1 LLAEGTF
8 MSADLV
14 SSQPSHGG
22 DVRTVMS
29 SQELRDMAVTMARE
43 GFERRVALMVDAA
56 GGDARA
62 LSDAVLSL
70 TSRSTK
76 AGTAEY
82 IAFTYL
88 SAAFNE
94 TLSLER

>member
-1 LLAEGTF
+1 
-8 MSADLV
+8 MSADLF
-14 SSQPSHGG
+14 SQPSHGG

-29 SQELRDMAVTMARE
+29 SQELRDMAITMARE
-43 GFERRVALMVDAA
+43 GFEARVALMVDAA
-56 GGDARA
+56 AGDARA

>member
-1 LLAEGTF
+1 
-8 MSADLV
+8 MSAYLV
-14 SSQPSHGG
+14 SSHPSQGS
-22 DVRTVMS
+22 DVRTATT

-43 GFERRVALMVDAA
+43 GFEARVALMVDAA
-56 GGDARA
+56 AGDARA

-70 TSRSTK
+70 TSGSTK
-76 AGTAEY
+76 AGTAEH

-94 TLSLER
+94 TLGLDR

>member
-1 LLAEGTF
+1 

-14 SSQPSHGG
+14 SSNPSDGG
-22 DVRTVMS
+22 GVITVTTAH
-29 SQELRDMAVTMARE
+29 ELRELAVSIARE
-43 GFERRVALMVDAA
+43 GFEARVALMVDAA
-56 GGDARA
+56 AGDARA

-70 TSRSTK
+70 TSGSTK
-76 AGTAEY
+76 AGTAEH

-94 TLSLER
+94 TLGFGR

>member
-1 LLAEGTF
+1 

-14 SSQPSHGG
+14 SSQSSRGS
-22 DVRTVMS
+22 DVRSATT

-43 GFERRVALMVDAA
+43 GFEARVALMVDAA
-56 GGDARA
+56 AGDARA

-70 TSRSTK
+70 TSGSTK

-94 TLSLER
+94 TLALDR